1 MNSYNN
7 LRLRANIS
15 KGREDRL
22 GPPKSMG
29 RGPARSSLPK
39 FLSVIAI
46 AAAIALPQYAH
57 DIAPGPPQT
66 QPILLTN
73 ADIHTVSGES
83 VLGGSLLF
91 ENGLITK
98 IASRIDAP
106 ANTQVIDLQGKQVY
120 PGLISANST
129 IGLVEINAVR
139 ATRDYQETGKTNANA
154 RSYTAIN
161 PDTEIIPVTRAN
173 GVLTAHVL
181 PQPGGKLFGGTSA
194 IVNLDGWTIEEMALE
209 ADAGIHIRWP
219 GAPSEPGSRPHSET
233 PFSPDKAEERYLK
246 RILELETVF
255 DDARAYMN
263 AKEATD
269 KPIPIDLR
277 WEALIPVIKGQLPV
291 YVNAN
296 KYREIMDAIQWSKD
310 EGLDMTLIAGGDA
323 WRAADAIEEADIG
336 VIVNQVNSLPRRRW
350 ESYDT
355 FFTNVLKLHQSGI
368 RFAIAFG
375 GGGPLSSNER
385 NLPYEAAKAVGHGLP
400 KSEALK
406 AITLYPARLLG
417 VDDRIGSLEEGK
429 HATLIITDGDP
440 LDIRTQVSGAFI
452 QGRKVNLSSRH
463 TQLYEKYQK
472 KYE

>member
-1 MNSYNN
+1 MNFYHTAHCSHS
-7 LRLRANIS
+7 LAKSR
-15 KGREDRL
+15 GDRL
-22 GPPKSMG
+22 GPPNLTQG
-29 RGPARSSLPK
+29 GPSRSSLPRI
-39 FLSVIAI
+39 LSILTIFTIIAI
-46 AAAIALPQYAH
+46 PQYGH
-57 DIAPGPPQT
+57 DIAPGPPQS

-73 ADIHTVSGES
+73 ADIHTVSGDN
-83 VLGGSLLF
+83 LQGGSLLF
-91 ENGLITK
+91 ENGVITK
-98 IASRIDAP
+98 IAPRIEPP
-106 ANTQVIDLQGKQVY
+106 ANAEVIDLQGKQIY
-120 PGLISANST
+120 PGMISANST
-129 IGLVEINAVR
+129 MGLVEISAVR
-139 ATRDYQETGKTNANA
+139 ATRDHQETGKANANA
-154 RSYTAIN
+154 RAATAIN
-161 PDTEIIPVTRAN
+161 PDSELIPVTRAN
-173 GVLTAHVL
+173 GVLTSHVL
-181 PQPGGKLFGGTSA
+181 PQPGGKIFGGTSA
-194 IVNLDGWTIEEMALE
+194 IVNLDGWTIEEMVLE
-209 ADAGIHIRWP
+209 TDAGIHIRWP
-219 GAPSEPGSRPHSET
+219 GAPSEPGFHPHSES
-233 PFSPDKAEERYLK
+233 PFNPAKAEEQYLD
-246 RILELETVF
+246 RIRELETAF

-263 AKEATD
+263 AKEASD
-269 KPIPIDLR
+269 KPIPTDLR
-277 WEALIPVIKGQLPV
+277 WEALIPALKGQLPV
-291 YVNAN
+291 YASAN

-310 EGLDMTLIAGGDA
+310 EGIELTLIAGGDA
-323 WRAADAIEEADIG
+323 WRAADAIKEADIG

-452 QGRKVNLSSRH
+452 QGRKVDLSSRH

>member
-1 MNSYNN
+1 
-7 LRLRANIS
+7 
-15 KGREDRL
+15 
-22 GPPKSMG
+22 
-29 RGPARSSLPK
+29 
-39 FLSVIAI
+39 
-46 AAAIALPQYAH
+46 
-57 DIAPGPPQT
+57 
-66 QPILLTN
+66 
-73 ADIHTVSGES
+73 
-83 VLGGSLLF
+83 
-91 ENGLITK
+91 
-98 IASRIDAP
+98 
-106 ANTQVIDLQGKQVY
+106 
-120 PGLISANST
+120 
-129 IGLVEINAVR
+129 
-139 ATRDYQETGKTNANA
+139 
-154 RSYTAIN
+154 
-161 PDTEIIPVTRAN
+161 
-173 GVLTAHVL
+173 
-181 PQPGGKLFGGTSA
+181 
-194 IVNLDGWTIEEMALE
+194 
-209 ADAGIHIRWP
+209 
-219 GAPSEPGSRPHSET
+219 
-233 PFSPDKAEERYLK
+233 
-246 RILELETVF
+246 
-255 DDARAYMN
+255 MN

-269 KPIPIDLR
+269 KPIPVDLR